1 MKLRLPND
9 ITILDENNVCIPN
22 KTCSVVLDTVI
33 SSDILSLRVTA
44 DRIPLCYIELKW
56 TFTEKER
63 RDSKSLKILGDAWE
77 RGYGDL
83 EWKCITPDR
92 IMPWY
97 CVVSNGSDCK
107 RDYSERFTECFGV
120 KVQPSAFCHW
130 KYSCDELTLTLDIR
144 NGGKGVILGGRTL
157 NVAEVVFAE
166 YQEISSYESVCRFC
180 SLMCTSAILPQA
192 PVFGFN
198 DWYFSYGNSNEKM
211 ILDSARMLTERSS
224 EYHNIPYMVIDDGW
238 QINFNDGPWHIVN
251 NGFSDMS
258 SIAKKISD
266 MGAKPGIWIRP
277 LQQKSE
283 NPDIP
288 SSWRLSSNKEALDPS
303 NPEVLEYIS
312 DCIKRIVSWGFK
324 LIKYDFVTYDIFL
337 KWGFECTDS
346 LICGNCWHFQDTS
359 LTTAEIIINLYRTI
373 RQAATGAILIGCN
386 AVSHL
391 CAGLVEL
398 NRTGDD
404 TSGKEWERTLKMGVN
419 TLAFR
424 SPQNKAFYVA
434 DADCVGI
441 TDSIP
446 FYLNEKWLY
455 ALSVSG
461 SPMFVSVSADTSE
474 NIKQTVHKALKRN
487 SIQTDCLVPL
497 DWMET
502 KTPCRWLLNGEEI
515 TINWNTINM
524 V

>member
-9 ITILDENNVCIPN
+9 INILSEDNVHISN
-22 KTCSVVLDTVI
+22 KTNSVVLDTVI
-33 SSDILSLRVTA
+33 SDNVLYLNVTA
-44 DRIPLCYIELKW
+44 EHIPLCYVKLKW
-56 TFTEKER
+56 TFSENEL
-63 RDSKSLKILGDAWE
+63 RDCKSLKVLGDTWE

-83 EWKCITPDR
+83 EWKNVVADR

-97 CVVSNGSDCK
+97 CAVSNGSDSE
-107 RDYSERFTECFGV
+107 REYSKRFTECFGV
-120 KVQPSAFCHW
+120 KVQPAAFCYW
-130 KYSCDELTLTLDIR
+130 KYACNELTLTLDIR
-144 NGGKGVILGGRTL
+144 NGSQGVILGGRTL
-157 NVAEVVFAE
+157 SIAQVIFAE
-166 YQEISSYESVCRFC
+166 YKGISAYESVCDFC
-180 SLMCTSAILPQA
+180 SLMCTSAILPHS

-198 DWYFSYGNSNEKM
+198 DWYFSYGNSDSKM
-211 ILDSARMLTERSS
+211 ILDSARMLTEHAT
-224 EYHNIPYMVIDDGW
+224 EYHNAPYMVIDDGW

-251 NGFSDMS
+251 SRFSDMEL
-258 SIAKKISD
+258 IAKEISD

-277 LQQKSE
+277 LQQKAK

-288 SSWRLSSNKEALDPS
+288 TSWRLSSNKDALDPS
-303 NPEVLEYIS
+303 NPDVLKYIF
-312 DCIKRIVSWGFK
+312 DCIKRVVGWGFK

-346 LICGNCWHFQDTS
+346 LTSGKWHFQDTS
-359 LTTAEIIINLYRTI
+359 LTTAEIIIGLYKTI
-373 RQAATGAILIGCN
+373 RQAAGNTILIGCN
-386 AVSHL
+386 SVSHL

-424 SPQNKAFYVA
+424 SPQNKSFYIA

-446 FYLNEKWLY
+446 FSLNEKWLY

-461 SPMFVSVSADTSE
+461 SPMFVSVSPNTSE
-474 NIKQTVHKALKRN
+474 NIKQTIHKALKRN
-487 SIQTDCLVPL
+487 SVQADCFIPL

-502 KTPCRWLLNGEEI
+502 KTPSRWLLNGDEI
-515 TINWNTINM
+515 YIDWNN
-524 V
+524 